1 MNFDNTMC
9 APAERATN
17 ESILQDAEIL
27 LRNGL
32 SQHFIHL
39 VPSILMI
46 LNKQRQVVYKNQRL
60 MDLLGTS
67 SDQEVLGKRPGEL
80 FKCIHAFQCTYGCGT
95 TEFCSECGAV
105 NAILKS
111 QQEQKPVEMEC
122 RITTTTGN
130 AYDLRVWASPYHCEG
145 KEYTMFSLV
154 DIRHEKRR
162 HALERIFFHDIN
174 NLLSVLAMASE
185 SINLVTAQGDDADSL
200 TIIKMVSTK
209 LSEEVISYQK
219 LLQAEDGQL
228 IPELIPGISSL
239 ELVDELVR
247 MAKKIRRGGVK
258 VLVGK
263 CDDFVL
269 TTDRTLLYR
278 VLHNMVKNAVEASSA
293 HDVVTI
299 HCTQEGTSGMFS
311 VHNPVFM
318 PRPTQ
323 LQVFQRSF
331 STKGTGR
338 GIGTYCMKLFGE
350 EYLKGKVWFSTSEDK
365 GTTFFVSVPLS
376 PGDAD
381 EDTP

>member
-1 MNFDNTMC
+1 MNTSDTMF
-9 APAERATN
+9 APAERATI
-17 ESILQDAEIL
+17 ESVFQDAEKL
-27 LRNGL
+27 HRNGL
-32 SQHFIHL
+32 AQDFIHL

-80 FKCIHAFQCTYGCGT
+80 FNCIHAFECANGCGA

-111 QQEQKPVEMEC
+111 QEEQIPVEMEC
-122 RITTTTGN
+122 RITSTTGN
-130 AYDLRVWASPYHCEG
+130 AFDLRVWASPYNFEG
-145 KEYTMFSLV
+145 KDYTVFSLL

-162 HALERIFFHDIN
+162 AALERIFFHDIN

-185 SINLVTAQGDDADSL
+185 SIDLVTVQGDDAES
-200 TIIKMVSTK
+200 IAIMKMISTK

-219 LLQAEDGQL
+219 LLEAEDGQL
-228 IPELIPGISSL
+228 KPEFVPGVKSL

-247 MAKKIRRGGVK
+247 MAKKIRRSGV
-258 VLVGK
+258 VIRVGK
-263 CDDFVL
+263 CDDFVM

-278 VLHNMVKNAVEASSA
+278 ILHNMVKNAVEASSP
-293 HDVVTI
+293 HNVVMI
-299 HCTQEGTSGMFS
+299 RCTREGSSGVFS
-311 VHNPVFM
+311 VHNSAFM
-318 PRPTQ
+318 PRSTQ

-331 STKGTGR
+331 STKGNGR

-376 PGDAD
+376 PGGD
-381 EDTP
+381 